1 MTLILVDFFGG
12 KNVYGRQ
19 MVHFSLNLGRT
30 FINSVRLSGCSLK
43 FLNVAGCY
51 VNVNSS
57 NNCCLIFRKQNSFGH
72 KWDI

>member
-1 MTLILVDFFGG
+1 MTLILVDF
-12 KNVYGRQ
+12 
-19 MVHFSLNLGRT
+19 LGEKRLWEANGT
-30 FINSVRLSGCSLK
+30 FFLESGPNIHQLWLSGCTLK

-57 NNCCLIFRKQNSFGH
+57 NNCLIFREQNSFGH